1 MYIFGGTQKGCFFH
15 WVRIWPAPWFTNIT
29 CITNKRSSVL
39 LVWWWLLPAM
49 KGPGLASFV
58 DWKQE
63 KDTPHVILHSRPSR
77 CWRLPCP
84 SRIFIGSFFMCFSE
98 SFLTL
103 QPMDCNP
110 PGSSVHGIFQARIL
124 EWTAISYSK
133 GSFQPRDQIC
143 VSCISC
149 IGRQMGSL
157 TCRFLDLSGHMP
169 ALNNGGLWQ
178 LQHS

>member
-1 MYIFGGTQKGCFFH
+1 MYIFGGTQKGCSFH

-29 CITNKRSSVL
+29 CITNKLSSVL
-39 LVWWWLLPAM
+39 LVWWWILPAM
-49 KGPGLASFV
+49 KGSGLASFA

-63 KDTPHVILHSRPSR
+63 KDAPHVILHSRPSR
-77 CWRLPCP
+77 CEGSLP
-84 SRIFIGSFFMCFSE
+84 RQA
-98 SFLTL
+98 FLL
-103 QPMDCNP
+103 VPCSCASQSHFWLCNLMDCNP

-124 EWTAISYSK
+124 ECIAISYSK
-133 GSFQPRDQIC
+133 GSSQPRDQTC

-149 IGRQMGSL
+149 TGRQMGSL
-157 TCRFLDLSGHMP
+157 TCSFLDLSGHMP